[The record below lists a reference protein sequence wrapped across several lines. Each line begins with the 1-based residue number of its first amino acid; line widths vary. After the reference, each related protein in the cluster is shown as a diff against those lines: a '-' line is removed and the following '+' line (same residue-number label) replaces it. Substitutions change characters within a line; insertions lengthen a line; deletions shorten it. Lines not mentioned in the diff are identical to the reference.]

1 MARLTMLR
9 FSENCRRIRYSGQC
23 NRSFKSGSCCSLR
36 KAGYPITDDVIKLL
50 EGYKLPKLDN
60 FTAVPNGKTYEEKRE
75 NFFKL
80 VKSLKPGLT
89 EIIFHPSIVT
99 DNLKSI
105 TGSWQQRGW
114 EAEMFSDPVVKQFFA
129 DNDIELTNWTE
140 IMKMFNE
147 KKK

>member
-1 MARLTMLR
+1 
-9 FSENCRRIRYSGQC
+9 
-23 NRSFKSGSCCSLR
+23 
-36 KAGYPITDDVIKLL
+36 
-50 EGYKLPKLDN
+50 
-60 FTAVPNGKTYEEKRE
+60 
-75 NFFKL
+75 
-80 VKSLKPGLT
+80 LT